1 MDIVILTYTLLEEN
15 AYRIAT
21 LLEQNA
27 YVPNPREQE
36 CIRENKK
43 KWEEESRKKEE
54 RMGDTQHDHSYSTK

>member
-43 KWEEESRKKEE
+43 KWEEERYKSIVVGVFR
-54 RMGDTQHDHSYSTK
+54 TIIQCTCS